1 MYPGT
6 DIIEISRFKKACLRN
21 PRITQRLFTTRE
33 LGEEYARNYA
43 SLAAR
48 FAGKEAVMKTL
59 GTGLRGLSWHDIE
72 IINNEMGE
80 PEVYLSARAKDIAL
94 SRGQGEV
101 RVSLSH
107 SKDLAI
113 AVAILSEIGTPQ
125 RRE

>member
-6 DIIEISRFKKACLRN
+6 DIIEISRFKGACQRN
-21 PRITQRLFTTRE
+21 PRITQRLFTLRE
-33 LGEEYARNYA
+33 LNEKSAENGA

-48 FAGKEAVMKTL
+48 FAGKEAVLKAL

-72 IINNEMGE
+72 IISNEVGE
-80 PEVYLSARAKDIAL
+80 PQVYLSSKAREVAL
-94 SRGQGEV
+94 SRGAGEV

-113 AVAILSEIGTPQ
+113 AVAILSSK
-125 RRE
+125 